1 MILYEEDRNE
11 GFLEFGIEIPVLAS
25 RAGKTFESLKS
36 HKILG
41 RQIDRWHIPKI
52 EEQITRDDLLRA
64 HSEEYVAKLYSEGL
78 EQEIIRT
85 FELIDEQGNYFRY
98 NPDKAS
104 VPLTRM
110 FDRTLSMVAGT
121 VQCCPGCRT
130 VLVSLKAIRN
140 PIWQWSSPA

>member
-1 MILYEEDRNE
+1 MIIYEEDRNE

-25 RAGKTFESLKS
+25 RAGKTFEFLKS

-52 EEQITRDDLLRA
+52 KEQITRDDLLRA
-64 HSEEYVAKLYSEGL
+64 HSAEYVARLYSEGL

-98 NPDKAS
+98 NPARRRAKSGRIDDS
-104 VPLTRM
+104 R
-110 FDRTLSMVAGT
+110 
-121 VQCCPGCRT
+121 
-130 VLVSLKAIRN
+130 
-140 PIWQWSSPA
+140 